1 MSSSNKNKTPFAL
14 SKKLN
19 RVVGVDEVER
29 GLKCECICIGC
40 GMELMSKQGEEKRHH
55 FAHHEGAD
63 ESCNYSYWVSIRD
76 LAKQLL
82 RESKYIW
89 CSNFPKEEVSALD
102 SFYELELFGEE
113 VLREKHGAD
122 IIFSS
127 AIGLIGIYFLTGE
140 KRDTSGIPCDEIHQ
154 ILEMDLRSTMN
165 NGVYTV
171 DMLRNLVVLDPVYKK
186 FVFNSLAQES
196 DYRYGRLYRA
206 KSIIDVQAYK
216 AMGIAPTAINSFGQ
230 SDFSAINTAKSYYLK
245 MYELFKRN
253 KQQDE
258 CKELNVDKVHRFY
271 QFHDGYYAVA
281 LIRDKYYVYES
292 ADNKIVFIGSGFDRD
307 EISKIIRF
315 YCIETI
321 KKLEQE
327 ISQKKYPALFN
338 P

>member
-1 MSSSNKNKTPFAL
+1 MSSLNKNKTPFAL

-89 CSNFPKEEVSALD
+89 CSNFPKEEVSGPD

-113 VLREKHGAD
+113 VLREKHGMD

-127 AIGLIGIYFLTGE
+127 AIGPIGIYFLTDE
-140 KRDTSGIPCDEIHQ
+140 KRDTSGIPCDEKHQ
-154 ILEMDLRSTMN
+154 ILEIDLRSTMN

-171 DMLRNLVVLDPVYKK
+171 DMLRNLVVLDPGYKK

-216 AMGIAPTAINSFGQ
+216 AMGMALTAINSFGQ
-230 SDFSAINTAKSYYLK
+230 SDFSAINTARPYYLK
-245 MYELFKRN
+245 EYELFKHN
-253 KQQDE
+253 KHQKE
-258 CKELNVDKVHRFY
+258 CTELNIDRVHRFY
-271 QFHDGYYAVA
+271 QFHEEYYAVA
-281 LIRDKYYVYES
+281 LIRDKYYVYQI
-292 ADNKIVFIGSGFDRD
+292 ADNELVLVGSCFYEEG
-307 EISKIIRF
+307 ISKIIKSHHD
-315 YCIETI
+315 ETGE
-321 KKLEQE
+321 KEQE
-327 ISQKKYPALFN
+327 PSASQREYPLLF
-338 P
+338 